1 MLNTKN
7 SNRIAI
13 SGVTGFIGRK
23 LKSFL
28 QHNGY
33 EVVSL
38 TRQILGYSADKLASE
53 LEGCE
58 TIINL
63 AGASIGKRWTD
74 TYKKEIL
81 DSRIEVTRKLV
92 EAMRLMDF
100 KPGLF
105 ISASAVGIYDSF
117 EVHDEFSTNYSND
130 FLSKVCQKWEGQAY
144 GAQSI
149 DGVRLCIVRLGVVLG
164 ADGGAFT
171 ELVKPFRFGLGA
183 VLGDGHQVFPFIH
196 IKDVLSGMWYLLKRE
211 ASGGIYNF
219 VAPHMISNKELCDA
233 LAVKTKKPVKLK
245 VSDWL
250 LRKLVGEGA
259 VMLLSG
265 QKVLPNRM
273 LKDDF
278 HFAFPSIESVL
289 DDLIK

>member
-1 MLNTKN
+1 MVNREN

-28 QHNGY
+28 EHNGY

-38 TRQILGYSADKLASE
+38 TRKVLGYSVDKLANE
-53 LEGCE
+53 LEECE
-58 TIINL
+58 IIINL

-74 TYKKEIL
+74 NYKKEIL
-81 DSRIEVTRKLV
+81 NSRIEITQKIVS
-92 EAMRLMDF
+92 AMHLMPV

-130 FLSKVCQKWEGQAY
+130 FLSEVCQKWESEAY
-144 GAQSI
+144 GVQSI
-149 DGVRLCIVRLGVVLG
+149 AGVRLCIVRLGVVLG
-164 ADGGAFT
+164 AEGGAFT

-219 VAPHMISNKELCDA
+219 VAPQMISNQELCDA
-233 LAVKTKKPVKLK
+233 LASKTGKQVKMK
-245 VSDWL
+245 VSEWL
-250 LRKLVGEGA
+250 LKKLVGEGA
-259 VMLLSG
+259 AMLLSG